1 MRKSNYGVYELAQN
15 IFYVVKSKILF
26 PGSRMIRFPVIVR
39 GKKYIDF
46 GSNLTAGRNCRIEVN
61 GRHSGKRLMFGNG
74 VNLGDYT
81 SIRCADRITIG
92 NNVLM
97 GSRVLII
104 DNTHGKYRGKN
115 QSSPAEAPN
124 ERRLSTGQIT
134 IGDNVW
140 IGEGAVIQKNVEIG
154 EGTIICAN
162 AVVTKSIPAR
172 CIAGGVPAN
181 VLKKWN
187 EEVQQWE
194 NI

>member
-1 MRKSNYGVYELAQN
+1 M
-15 IFYVVKSKILF
+15 
-26 PGSRMIRFPVIVR
+26 
-39 GKKYIDF
+39 
-46 GSNLTAGRNCRIEVN
+46 
-61 GRHSGKRLMFGNG
+61 
-74 VNLGDYT
+74 
-81 SIRCADRITIG
+81 
-92 NNVLM
+92 
-97 GSRVLII
+97 
-104 DNTHGKYRGKN
+104 
-115 QSSPAEAPN
+115 
-124 ERRLSTGQIT
+124 
-134 IGDNVW
+134 W